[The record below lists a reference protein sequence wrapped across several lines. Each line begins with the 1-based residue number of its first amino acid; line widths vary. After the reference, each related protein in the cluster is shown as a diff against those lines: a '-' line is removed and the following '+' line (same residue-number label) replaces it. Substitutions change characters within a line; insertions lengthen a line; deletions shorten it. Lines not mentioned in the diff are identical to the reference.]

1 MQSRVA
7 EYGAFRLGI
16 YPARVLEPEVPPT
29 VRVPYT
35 VYPPYALLLFV
46 PFFEPFG
53 KIQGRIVVEVLS
65 LAALVALARYGR
77 RLPGLRGSAAVG
89 LGAVAALAISGNGN
103 SLALGQF
110 SLICA
115 GAILMQIEML
125 ERGRPFAAAGWWV
138 VAMLKPQMALAFA
151 GLFVVRRE
159 WRALVLAAGV
169 LVAMSLG
176 AFWWTDI
183 SPRRLVDYVTHLMTF
198 GFSSGQTL
206 SGGFHSALGVQ
217 APLLIVGASLLG
229 LVLLPLLVRWFLTR
243 RGVVGARNVEPLFL
257 AALFALPGRELMYHR
272 FYDNVMMFPLLFA
285 LLEAACRRPS
295 PASIASAALMGS
307 SLWIPERLLDLI
319 PFHEV
324 LRPTAWA
331 MCAVALV
338 AGAGRTGGPGEGAVA
353 SPKPDVDP
361 IGVDAHGAA
370 ISPPLGPA

>member
-1 MQSRVA
+1 ML
-7 EYGAFRLGI
+7 FR
-16 YPARVLEPEVPPT
+16 
-29 VRVPYT
+29 
-35 VYPPYALLLFV
+35 
-46 PFFEPFG
+46 
-53 KIQGRIVVEVLS
+53 S
-65 LAALVALARYGR
+65 
-77 RLPGLRGSAAVG
+77 
-89 LGAVAALAISGNGN
+89 N

-159 WRALVLAAGV
+159 WRALVLAEGV

-198 GFSSGQTL
+198 GFSSGARL
-206 SGGFHSALGVQ
+206 SGGLHSALGVQ

-243 RGVVGARNVEPLFL
+243 RGVVGAGNVDPLIL

-285 LLEAACRRPS
+285 LLEAACRRPC

-324 LRPTAWA
+324 QI
-331 MCAVALV
+331 
-338 AGAGRTGGPGEGAVA
+338 GR
-353 SPKPDVDP
+353 
-361 IGVDAHGAA
+361 AHV
-370 ISPPLGPA
+370 